1 MRGRSRGRKALMM
14 INIYLSMCISYTTNG
29 SGGLQLGEGNS
40 KRSRVD
46 EEGSN
51 DDLISA
57 LRKLA

>member
-1 MRGRSRGRKALMM
+1 MM